1 MLEGTAPAVA
11 LVFVALGVIF
21 LAVTLRDALKAQ
33 DQLTPARKTWT
44 LIAMIFAAVAIG
56 LFLLNTFTG

>member
-1 MLEGTAPAVA
+1 MFEGTVPAVA
-11 LVFVALGVIF
+11 LVFVAIAVIF

-44 LIAMIFAAVAIG
+44 LVSMIFSAVAIG
-56 LFLLNTFTG
+56 LFVLNTFSG

>member
-1 MLEGTAPAVA
+1 MFEGTVPAVA

-21 LAVTLRDALKAQ
+21 LAVTLRDALSSQ
-33 DQLTPARKTWT
+33 GQLTPARKTWT

-56 LFLLNTFTG
+56 LFFLNTFTG